1 MAKYETPTGVQCTP
15 EEEKL
20 IDSLQ
25 RLAKKWKEDGRDL
38 TLFSWSGDLCV
49 MKNYDPEE
57 TKASDSIV
65 AYISGIRND
74 GGCPGI

>member
-20 IDSLQ
+20 IDALK
-25 RLAKKWKEDGRDL
+25 RLAKKRKQDGQDL

-49 MKNYDPEE
+49 MKNYDLEE
-57 TKASDSIV
+57 TKASDSVV
-65 AYISGIRND
+65 AWITGIRND
-74 GGCPGI
+74 GGCPN